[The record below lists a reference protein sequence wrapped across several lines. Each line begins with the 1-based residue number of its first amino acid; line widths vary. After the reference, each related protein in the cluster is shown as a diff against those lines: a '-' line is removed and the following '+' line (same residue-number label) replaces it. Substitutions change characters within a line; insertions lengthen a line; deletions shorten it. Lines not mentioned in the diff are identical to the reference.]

1 MTETPIYNEL
11 YDATA
16 AASKTGRV
24 IGATEM
30 KQQILEILKDRK
42 RIDAA
47 LLKKIED
54 LKCF

>member
-30 KQQILEILKDRK
+30 KKQILDMLKERK
-42 RIDAA
+42 QITPA
-47 LLKKIED
+47 LIKKIQE
-54 LKCF
+54 LKCY

>member
-1 MTETPIYNEL
+1 MTETPIYNAL

-16 AASKTGRV
+16 AASKSGRV

-30 KQQILEILKDRK
+30 KKQILEILKDRK
-42 RIDAA
+42 QITPA
-47 LLKKIED
+47 LIKKIEE

>member
-54 LKCF
+54 LKCY

>member
-1 MTETPIYNEL
+1 MTETPIYNEP

-30 KQQILEILKDRK
+30 KKQILDMLKERK
-42 RIDAA
+42 QITPA
-47 LLKKIED
+47 LIKKIQE
-54 LKCF
+54 LKCY